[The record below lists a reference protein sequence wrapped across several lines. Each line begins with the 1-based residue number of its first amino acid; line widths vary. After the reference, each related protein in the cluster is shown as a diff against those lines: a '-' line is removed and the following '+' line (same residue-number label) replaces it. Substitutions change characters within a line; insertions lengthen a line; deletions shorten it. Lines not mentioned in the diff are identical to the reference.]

1 MDWGK
6 RIGANLKQLRTE
18 RNLTL
23 GQLSGLAGISKA
35 MLSEME
41 KGMGNPTINTIW
53 KIANGLK
60 VPYTR
65 LLEGSEPGPTLVR
78 REELS
83 PQTEGNGHY
92 RVYCYFQGGPERSFE
107 LFYMELDPHTANT
120 SPGHLAQ
127 AQEYITVLEGEL
139 TVETGG
145 KSYRLGPGD
154 APGTSG
160 SPVWS
165 SITIPAE
172 KKKNVPAWRPEGR
185 DILPYGDRKGQCLLP
200 GFENPMDH
208 AVVVPGGSL

>member
-78 REELS
+78 WEELS

-92 RVYCYFQGGPERSFE
+92 RVYCYFQGGRSGPLSCFTWNWT
-107 LFYMELDPHTANT
+107 PIPPT
-120 SPGHLAQ
+120 PPQ
-127 AQEYITVLEGEL
+127 ATWPRHRNI
-139 TVETGG
+139 
-145 KSYRLGPGD
+145 SRFWR
-154 APGTSG
+154 G
-160 SPVWS
+160 S
-165 SITIPAE
+165 
-172 KKKNVPAWRPEGR
+172 
-185 DILPYGDRKGQCLLP
+185 
-200 GFENPMDH
+200 
-208 AVVVPGGSL
+208 

>member
-92 RVYCYFQGGPERSFE
+92 RVYCYFQGGRSGPLSCFTWNWT
-107 LFYMELDPHTANT
+107 PIPPT
-120 SPGHLAQ
+120 PPQ
-127 AQEYITVLEGEL
+127 ATWPRHRNI
-139 TVETGG
+139 
-145 KSYRLGPGD
+145 SRFWR
-154 APGTSG
+154 G
-160 SPVWS
+160 S
-165 SITIPAE
+165 
-172 KKKNVPAWRPEGR
+172 
-185 DILPYGDRKGQCLLP
+185 
-200 GFENPMDH
+200 
-208 AVVVPGGSL
+208 

>member
-6 RIGANLKQLRTE
+6 RIGANLKQMRTE

-83 PQTEGNGHY
+83 QTEERHY
-92 RVYCYFQGGPERSFE
+92 RCTAIFRGPGGPLSCFTWNWTPIPPTPPR
-107 LFYMELDPHTANT
+107 P
-120 SPGHLAQ
+120 
-127 AQEYITVLEGEL
+127 
-139 TVETGG
+139 
-145 KSYRLGPGD
+145 LGPGT
-154 APGTSG
+154 G
-160 SPVWS
+160 
-165 SITIPAE
+165 I
-172 KKKNVPAWRPEGR
+172 
-185 DILPYGDRKGQCLLP
+185 YH
-200 GFENPMDH
+200 GF
-208 AVVVPGGSL
+208 GGS

>member
-78 REELS
+78 WEELS
-83 PQTEGNGHY
+83 PDRGERPLSG
-92 RVYCYFQGGPERSFE
+92 VLLFSGG
-107 LFYMELDPHTANT
+107 A
-120 SPGHLAQ
+120 GA
-127 AQEYITVLEGEL
+127 VL
-139 TVETGG
+139 
-145 KSYRLGPGD
+145 
-154 APGTSG
+154 
-160 SPVWS
+160 
-165 SITIPAE
+165 
-172 KKKNVPAWRPEGR
+172 
-185 DILPYGDRKGQCLLP
+185 
-200 GFENPMDH
+200 
-208 AVVVPGGSL
+208 

>member
-6 RIGANLKQLRTE
+6 RIGANLKQMRTE

-78 REELS
+78 RGGALS
-83 PQTEGNGHY
+83 PDRGERPLSG
-92 RVYCYFQGGPERSFE
+92 VLLFSGG
-107 LFYMELDPHTANT
+107 A
-120 SPGHLAQ
+120 GA
-127 AQEYITVLEGEL
+127 VL
-139 TVETGG
+139 
-145 KSYRLGPGD
+145 
-154 APGTSG
+154 
-160 SPVWS
+160 
-165 SITIPAE
+165 
-172 KKKNVPAWRPEGR
+172 
-185 DILPYGDRKGQCLLP
+185 
-200 GFENPMDH
+200 
-208 AVVVPGGSL
+208 

>member
-6 RIGANLKQLRTE
+6 RIGANLKQMRTE

-83 PQTEGNGHY
+83 PRPRGTATIGCTAIF
-92 RVYCYFQGGPERSFE
+92 RGGRSGPLSCFTWNWT
-107 LFYMELDPHTANT
+107 PIPPT
-120 SPGHLAQ
+120 PPQ
-127 AQEYITVLEGEL
+127 ATWPRHRNI
-139 TVETGG
+139 
-145 KSYRLGPGD
+145 SRFWR
-154 APGTSG
+154 G
-160 SPVWS
+160 S
-165 SITIPAE
+165 
-172 KKKNVPAWRPEGR
+172 
-185 DILPYGDRKGQCLLP
+185 
-200 GFENPMDH
+200 
-208 AVVVPGGSL
+208 

>member
-65 LLEGSEPGPTLVR
+65 LLEEVSPAPPGPAGGAL
-78 REELS
+78 
-83 PQTEGNGHY
+83 PQTEGTATIG
-92 RVYCYFQGGPERSFE
+92 CTAIFQGAG
-107 LFYMELDPHTANT
+107 A
-120 SPGHLAQ
+120 
-127 AQEYITVLEGEL
+127 VL
-139 TVETGG
+139 
-145 KSYRLGPGD
+145 
-154 APGTSG
+154 
-160 SPVWS
+160 
-165 SITIPAE
+165 
-172 KKKNVPAWRPEGR
+172 
-185 DILPYGDRKGQCLLP
+185 
-200 GFENPMDH
+200 
-208 AVVVPGGSL
+208 

>member
-6 RIGANLKQLRTE
+6 RIGANLKQMRTE

-78 REELS
+78 GERPLS
-83 PQTEGNGHY
+83 G
-92 RVYCYFQGGPERSFE
+92 VLLFSGG
-107 LFYMELDPHTANT
+107 A
-120 SPGHLAQ
+120 GA
-127 AQEYITVLEGEL
+127 VL
-139 TVETGG
+139 
-145 KSYRLGPGD
+145 
-154 APGTSG
+154 
-160 SPVWS
+160 
-165 SITIPAE
+165 
-172 KKKNVPAWRPEGR
+172 
-185 DILPYGDRKGQCLLP
+185 
-200 GFENPMDH
+200 
-208 AVVVPGGSL
+208 